1 LGEGG
6 RLILPIGDAE
16 NQELQ
21 MIERRGGELRTRTLE
36 GCRFVPLVGF
46 HGRKD
51 SPAR

>member
-21 MIERRGGELRTRTLE
+21 MIERRGGAFRTRTLE